1 MSEQQIED
9 ASKVK
14 VGDRFED
21 LDERQGT
28 RVIRIVEAPTLS
40 RPAKYEVEVAEL
52 NPKTVGR
59 RRRIKVRT
67 LLANYRRV
75 SR

>member
-1 MSEQQIED
+1 MSGFD
-9 ASKVK
+9 TTDKVK

-40 RPAKYEVEVAEL
+40 RPARYEVEVAEL

-59 RRRIKVRT
+59 QQRINVASLFRHC
-67 LLANYRRV
+67 RRV

>member
-1 MSEQQIED
+1 MTENAEYD
-9 ASKVK
+9 ESKVK

-21 LDERQGT
+21 LDERQGN
-28 RVIRIVEAPTLS
+28 RVIRIIEAPTLS
-40 RPAKYEVEVAEL
+40 RPARYEVEVAEL
-52 NPKTVGR
+52 NPKTVGN

-67 LLANYRRV
+67 LLQHYKRV